1 MAFLSSFVGWVQP
14 TTRSIT
20 HTDVNRYPVDSPLR
34 YYPDD
39 KLRATLRTRSNF
51 TLTKVRYGQR
61 LPRLDFIKARNG
73 YKISSIGR
81 EQPTT
86 LLFSMPTKIGIQEPS
101 GFRVVARNGN
111 YFVGCNNEILT
122 SLLVESFPMKLSASR
137 NQACSAFSKSA
148 FSGIFSAIVALFSMF
163 FSYFGPQAASRGNH
177 CGLVSCPLLSHFCKG
192 GIEG

>member
-1 MAFLSSFVGWVQP
+1 MPESCSNKVWSTPYLIHTDVNRYPVVNPLRGYFSTRSNLTLTKIHHGQTCHVLLLNVGWVQP

-111 YFVGCNNEILT
+111 YFVGCNDIL
-122 SLLVESFPMKLSASR
+122 PDASV
-137 NQACSAFSKSA
+137 
-148 FSGIFSAIVALFSMF
+148 G
-163 FSYFGPQAASRGNH
+163 
-177 CGLVSCPLLSHFCKG
+177 VSPL
-192 GIEG
+192 